1 MVRFSFLA
9 AALCAQFFV
18 FSGALAQ
25 SPPSSVSPS
34 VAPAPAAPGVD
45 AAVTGADDEMLVEN
59 ALTRLTRLDYN
70 ADVQRVPP
78 DMRPAFASDPKRI
91 GSYLSNLLLVKTLAV
106 EARKAGV
113 DNDPL
118 LRRRIELEA
127 DRLIAEREL
136 KHIEDAAGAEF
147 DARRADFTLKAREL
161 YLTNK
166 AAYRSAE
173 EVSASH
179 ILFDTKTRSREDALA
194 LAKQAR
200 AKLMA
205 GENFGTLAKEVSD
218 DPSAKTNGGALG
230 YFGQGRMDP
239 EFTKAAFALK
249 NVGDVSEPVLSAFGY
264 HLIRLDGRHPAE
276 VQPFEAVQG
285 KILAEMR
292 TGYVND
298 ARDAKISSIRN
309 DPDLKMNKPAVD
321 SLVFKSPIH

>member
-1 MVRFSFLA
+1 M
-9 AALCAQFFV
+9 
-18 FSGALAQ
+18 
-25 SPPSSVSPS
+25 
-34 VAPAPAAPGVD
+34 
-45 AAVTGADDEMLVEN
+45 TGADDEMLVEN

-239 EFTKAAFALK
+239 EFTKAAFELK

-292 TGYVND
+292 TALRQRC
-298 ARDAKISSIRN
+298 ARSQ
-309 DPDLKMNKPAVD
+309 NKLHSQRPRSEDEQASGGFVGIQA
-321 SLVFKSPIH
+321 PIH